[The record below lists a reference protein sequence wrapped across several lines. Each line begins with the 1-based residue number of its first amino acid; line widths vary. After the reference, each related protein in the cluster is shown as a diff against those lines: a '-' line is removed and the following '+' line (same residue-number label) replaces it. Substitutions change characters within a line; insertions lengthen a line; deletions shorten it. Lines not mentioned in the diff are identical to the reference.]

1 MIKLRE
7 LVEDTLQESVYDKGI
22 FKAVFFAGIPGSGKS
37 YTISKITDGS
47 VQPQI
52 VNFDKYAEYLGKKLG
67 IKDVGGEVDDIFIDT
82 TKRMSRNQLVGY
94 INSMLPLFIDSTS
107 NKMNRTIYRDGLLKS
122 FGYDTAMVWI
132 NTPLDVAIKR
142 IQQRERSVPVNF
154 VKAVHKNIEE
164 NMGYYQNHFELF
176 LEIKNG
182 SGELNNEILLDAY
195 KKISAFFKED
205 VKNPVGRRN
214 KNIAEKTSAYLVPKV
229 YSDMNQIKSKLVN
242 WY

>member
-47 VQPQI
+47 IQPHI
-52 VNFDKYAEYLGKKLG
+52 INFDKYAEFLGKQHN
-67 IKDVGGEVDDIFIDT
+67 IKDVGGYVEDWFIDRAKT
-82 TKRMSRNQLVGY
+82 MTRSQLAAYV
-94 INSMLPLFIDSTS
+94 NSMLPMFVDSTS

-132 NTPLDVAIKR
+132 NTPIDISIKR
-142 IQQRERSVPVNF
+142 IQQRERSVPIGF

-164 NMGYYQNHFELF
+164 NMEYYKNHFELF

-182 SGELNNEILLDAY
+182 VGELNNNVLLDAY

-205 VKNPVGRRN
+205 VQNPVGRRN
-214 KNIAEKTSAYLVPKV
+214 KEIAAKTSGYLVPKV
-229 YSDMNQIKSKLVN
+229 YPDLNKIKSKLVN